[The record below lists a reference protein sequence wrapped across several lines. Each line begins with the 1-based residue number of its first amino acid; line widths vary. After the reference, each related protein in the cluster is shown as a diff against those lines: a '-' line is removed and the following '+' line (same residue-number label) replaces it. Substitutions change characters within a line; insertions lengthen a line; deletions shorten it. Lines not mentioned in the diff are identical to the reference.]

1 MHSFLV
7 FCLALSLLIL
17 LPACSIKYGLPA
29 RGYGYPAGL
38 SLLAPRFGSAG
49 NYTYYPRYEA
59 YYHHD
64 LKQFYYPNGK
74 NWEVK
79 PTVLNSSVQE
89 IRATPGVPFQLDA
102 HPSKYHGQIKQ
113 AFPIDWSPGQGRADE
128 FYEFG
133 RSGWDLDNR

>member
-102 HPSKYHGQIKQ
+102 HPSKYHGQIKL